1 MAKNSGQEGESSSK
15 IAGDGRK
22 WLAILRIYLG
32 AFFLYGSLGKFTTSY
47 IGEFSRMAGG
57 WAHNSSFEMYRTFLD
72 QWVLPHAKFYAY
84 FTAIGEFCV
93 GISLLFGILSG
104 LGVIL
109 GVLIYSNHL
118 LGSDEK
124 EVIWHSGHVVVSLLV
139 ILFTKAGRIFGF
151 DKYLAK
157 KILFK
162 YLV

>member
-1 MAKNSGQEGESSSK
+1 MAKNTSQDGESSGK
-15 IAGDGRK
+15 GPGEGKK

-32 AFFLYGSLGKFTTSY
+32 AFFLSGSLEKFTTSY
-47 IGEFSRMAGG
+47 IGEFSRMASR
-57 WAHNSSFEMYRTFLD
+57 WAHDSSFEMYRNFLD

-93 GISLLFGILSG
+93 GVSLLFGILSG

-109 GVLIYSNHL
+109 GVLIYINYL

-124 EVIWHSGHVVVSLLV
+124 EVIWRSSHVIVSLFV
-139 ILFTKAGRIFGF
+139 VLFTKAGRVFGF